1 MTKITTLVLATIATL
16 GLSSAAFADV
26 ARPTVKHQVRI
37 THVQPV
43 TPKKLTVHWIGTKRY
58 VLVRGHK
65 VWLSPQA
72 QYTGKKRLASHVT
85 FNKQKRLASHATFN
99 KPKHFT
105 SRVIVNKPKH
115 FTSRVIVNK
124 QKHFTGRVIVNKQK
138 HLATHVIVNK
148 QKRTKVAS

>member
-1 MTKITTLVLATIATL
+1 MTKITLVLATIATL
-16 GLSSAAFADV
+16 GFSSAAFADV
-26 ARPTVKHQVRI
+26 AQPTVKHQVRI
-37 THVQPV
+37 THAQPV

-85 FNKQKRLASHATFN
+85 FNKQRHFASHLT
-99 KPKHFT
+99 
-105 SRVIVNKPKH
+105 VNKPKH
-115 FTSRVIVNK
+115 IASRVIINK
-124 QKHFTGRVIVNKQK
+124 QKHI
-138 HLATHVIVNK
+138 ATHVIVSK